1 MAARRTL
8 LVVLGCCLA
17 SSVKAEKIT
26 EEEGEGRL
34 GWDKHFPGSLS
45 AFLCPGST
53 QLEVTVPQRW
63 PSTPPRS
70 RTRWSLD
77 SSASCLEPSSSLS
90 SDFPWEVSLARSLP
104 ALVTDLNMASRSH
117 PSDQVITP
125 RATNLRTH
133 FQGFS
138 YDMFFFCKQE
148 WVVVTHMPSSL
159 KERDQNLWHPSLKL
173 SGRGRRNTKMRT
185 NSLLLAKPSGG
196 TKYFC
201 FKKNTKYMKNMA
213 CEWLYSG
220 FLVTLSVFNC
230 VVAT

>member
-17 SSVKAEKIT
+17 SSVKAEEIT

-90 SDFPWEVSLARSLP
+90 SDFPLEVSLARSLP
-104 ALVTDLNMASRSH
+104 AVVTDLNMDSRSH

-125 RATNLRTH
+125 RATNLQTH
-133 FQGFS
+133 FQGFFLQMWCSFFLNRSGWWWPICRVRSKKGLRICGAHHWSSQEGKEEIRRWELILCYLLNPVGELSISVLRKIQNTWKTWYVSDCTQGFWS
-138 YDMFFFCKQE
+138 Y
-148 WVVVTHMPSSL
+148 
-159 KERDQNLWHPSLKL
+159 
-173 SGRGRRNTKMRT
+173 
-185 NSLLLAKPSGG
+185 
-196 TKYFC
+196 
-201 FKKNTKYMKNMA
+201 
-213 CEWLYSG
+213 
-220 FLVTLSVFNC
+220 
-230 VVAT
+230 